1 MCSIKI
7 GIIYV
12 SDELSI
18 TPSIKIAGIAMLK
31 VKDIMTKELITISP
45 DTEIVQ
51 ATKLLLEN
59 RINGIPVTDETG
71 KLVGILCQSDL
82 IAQQKKLPI
91 PSFFTFLDGL
101 ITLTSMKQIEKQ
113 VQKIAA
119 ITVAQAMT
127 PNPVTVQPETDIETV
142 AALMVDNNFHTIPVM
157 DKGELVGIV
166 GKEDVLKTLIPVSD
180 S

>member
-1 MCSIKI
+1 
-7 GIIYV
+7 
-12 SDELSI
+12 
-18 TPSIKIAGIAMLK
+18 MLK
-31 VKDIMTKELITISP
+31 AKDIMTKDLITVSP

-51 ATKLLLEN
+51 ATKLLLDN

-119 ITVAQAMT
+119 ITVGQAMT
-127 PNPVTVQPETDIETV
+127 PNPVTVQTDTDIEKV
-142 AALMVDNNFHTIPVM
+142 AALMVDKNFHTIPVV
-157 DKGELVGIV
+157 DEGKLVGIV
-166 GKEDVLKTLIPVSD
+166 GKEDILKTLIPGPD
-180 S
+180 A

>member
-1 MCSIKI
+1 
-7 GIIYV
+7 
-12 SDELSI
+12 
-18 TPSIKIAGIAMLK
+18 MLK
-31 VKDIMTKELITISP
+31 VKDIMTKELITVSP

-119 ITVAQAMT
+119 ITVDQAMT
-127 PNPVTVQPETDIETV
+127 PNPVTVRPDTNIESV
-142 AALMVDNNFHTIPVM
+142 AALMVDKNFHTIPVV
-157 DKGELVGIV
+157 DEGKLVGIV
-166 GKEDVLKTLIPVSD
+166 GKEDLLKTLIPGSD
-180 S
+180 A

>member
-1 MCSIKI
+1 
-7 GIIYV
+7 
-12 SDELSI
+12 
-18 TPSIKIAGIAMLK
+18 MLK

-45 DTEIVQ
+45 ETEIIQ

-59 RINGIPVTDETG
+59 HINGIPVTDKTG

-127 PNPVTVQPETDIETV
+127 PNPVTVQPHTDIEKV
-142 AALMVDNNFHTIPVM
+142 AALMVDRSFHTIPVV

-166 GKEDVLKTLIPVSD
+166 GKEDILKTLIPKS
-180 S
+180 